1 MLFMKISEEKIPL
14 KSDLPDEIVMQVSSF
29 PSMPRAG
36 TKLRE
41 LLAEEDVP
49 LDIAEHMVVGT
60 DHAEIGA
67 QILARWSFPD
77 DIVNAVSWRHNP
89 ERIKNST
96 TKLDMVYLSNIMCQ
110 PPIDSDSAR
119 G

>member
-1 MLFMKISEEKIPL
+1 
-14 KSDLPDEIVMQVSSF
+14 
-29 PSMPRAG
+29 MPRAG